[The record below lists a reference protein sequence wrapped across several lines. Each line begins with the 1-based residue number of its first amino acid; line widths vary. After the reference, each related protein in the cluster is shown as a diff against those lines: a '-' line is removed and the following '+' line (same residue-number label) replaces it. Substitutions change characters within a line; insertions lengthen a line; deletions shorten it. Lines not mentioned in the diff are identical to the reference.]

1 MFVVEK
7 DNKIILADTDR
18 DRLESTLCFM
28 PGVDCEIVETDREIA
43 EIDGMYVYA
52 DSAEYKSKQAQ
63 ERIAV
68 LKAEIA
74 SVDYKQFKYLRGELT
89 AEEWEEVKTYIQVR
103 TAEIKELEL
112 VVDNK

>member
-1 MFVVEK
+1 MFIVEK

-18 DRLESTLCFM
+18 ERLEATLKFM
-28 PGVDCEIVETDREIA
+28 PSVDCEIVETDREIA

-52 DSAEYKSKQAQ
+52 DSAEYKNKQAQ

-89 AEEWEEVKTYIQVR
+89 AEEWEEVKAYIQVR
-103 TAEIKELEL
+103 TAEINELESI
-112 VVDNK
+112 VNKN